1 MLPLGVADP
10 GDAADHDPILRI
22 RLPGVPFDRD
32 RPPAGRR
39 RFHARGITFLE
50 VLLIIGIFGIL
61 AAIAIP
67 SYESYVERTRVA
79 RAVIDVASISSAIS
93 RYETENRAFP
103 DSLAD
108 VGAASMRDPW
118 GQPYQYV
125 NHDEKAT
132 RGLWRRDK
140 NIVPINTDFDL
151 FSTGKDHQ
159 SKPQLTFKTSRDDVV
174 RANNGRFIGLASEYD
189 P

>member
-1 MLPLGVADP
+1 MGAAGASYAGGDDPMLPNSRGFTLLEAMLIVGIVA
-10 GDAADHDPILRI
+10 
-22 RLPGVPFDRD
+22 
-32 RPPAGRR
+32 
-39 RFHARGITFLE
+39 
-50 VLLIIGIFGIL
+50 IL

-79 RAVIDVASISSAIS
+79 KAVIDIANISSAVS
-93 RYETENRAFP
+93 RYETDNRAFP

-108 VGAASMRDPW
+108 VGAGAMRDPW

-125 NHDEKAT
+125 NHDAKAS

-140 NIVPINTDFDL
+140 NIVPINTDFDV

-174 RANNGRFIGLASEYD
+174 RANNGRFVGLASEYD